1 MKYKQSIQVI
11 KEINATEDELWDVI
25 SQPGHLELT
34 HPFSKS
40 HSVTSWPGVESNDVL
55 IYLSGLRYERYF
67 TDWSEGNGY
76 TLQIGGREGKKSKV
90 IWEISSKENKTFLSI
105 TIYPH
110 FLANT
115 PRFFSFLPY
124 ELLIRPKLTS
134 YLNSVVGGI
143 NYYLIEKEPVPKNH
157 FGTHKWFS

>member
-1 MKYKQSIQVI
+1 M
-11 KEINATEDELWDVI
+11 
-25 SQPGHLELT
+25 
-34 HPFSKS
+34 
-40 HSVTSWPGVESNDVL
+40 SWPGVGSKDVL

-67 TDWSEGNGY
+67 TDWNEGKGY
-76 TLQIGGREGKKSKV
+76 TLQIGGRNGGKSKV
-90 IWEISSKENKTFLSI
+90 IWEISSDENNIFLSI

-124 ELLIRPKLTS
+124 KLLIRPKLTT
-134 YLNSVVGGI
+134 YLHSVLGGI
-143 NYYLIEKEPVPKNH
+143 NYYIVEKESVPKNH

>member
-90 IWEISSKENKTFLSI
+90 IWEISSEENKTFLSI

-134 YLNSVVGGI
+134 YLNSVLGGI
-143 NYYLIEKEPVPKNH
+143 DYYLVQKESVPKNH

>member
-90 IWEISSKENKTFLSI
+90 IWEISSEENKTFLSI

-134 YLNSVVGGI
+134 YLNSVLGGI
-143 NYYLIEKEPVPKNH
+143 DYYLVKKESVPKNH

>member
-134 YLNSVVGGI
+134 YLDSVLGGI
-143 NYYLIEKEPVPKNH
+143 DYYLVEKESVPKNH

>member
-67 TDWSEGNGY
+67 TDWSEGSGY

-90 IWEISSKENKTFLSI
+90 IWEISSEENKTFLSI

-134 YLNSVVGGI
+134 YLNSVLGGI
-143 NYYLIEKEPVPKNH
+143 DYYLVKKESVPNNH

>member
-67 TDWSEGNGY
+67 IDWNEGNGY

-134 YLNSVVGGI
+134 YLNSVLGGI
-143 NYYLIEKEPVPKNH
+143 DYYLVKKESVPKNH

>member
-1 MKYKQSIQVI
+1 MKYKQSIQVV
-11 KEINATEDELWDVI
+11 KEINATEEELWDVI

-55 IYLSGLRYERYF
+55 TYLSGLRYERYF

-115 PRFFSFLPY
+115 PKFFSFLPY
-124 ELLIRPKLTS
+124 KLLIRPKLTS
-134 YLNSVVGGI
+134 YLNSVLGGI
-143 NYYLIEKEPVPKNH
+143 DYYLVKKESVPKNH

>member
-1 MKYKQSIQVI
+1 MKYKQSIQVV

-40 HSVTSWPGVESNDVL
+40 HSVISWPGVESNDVL

-67 TDWSEGNGY
+67 TDWSEGSGY

-90 IWEISSKENKTFLSI
+90 IWEISSEENKTFLSI

-110 FLANT
+110 FLANA
-115 PRFFSFLPY
+115 PRFLSFLPY
-124 ELLIRPKLTS
+124 KLLLRPKLTS
-134 YLNSVVGGI
+134 YLNSVLGGI

>member
-90 IWEISSKENKTFLSI
+90 IWEISSEENKTFLSI

-134 YLNSVVGGI
+134 YLDSVLGGI
-143 NYYLIEKEPVPKNH
+143 DYYLVKKESVPKNH

>member
-90 IWEISSKENKTFLSI
+90 IWEISSEENKTFLSI

-124 ELLIRPKLTS
+124 ELLVRPKLTS
-134 YLNSVVGGI
+134 YLNSVLGGI
-143 NYYLIEKEPVPKNH
+143 DYYLVKKESVPKNH

>member
-90 IWEISSKENKTFLSI
+90 IWKISSKENKTFLSI

-134 YLNSVVGGI
+134 YLNSVLGGI
-143 NYYLIEKEPVPKNH
+143 DYYLVKKESVPKNH

>member
-90 IWEISSKENKTFLSI
+90 IWEISSEENKTFLSI

-110 FLANT
+110 FLANA
-115 PRFFSFLPY
+115 PRFLSFLPY
-124 ELLIRPKLTS
+124 KLLLRPKLTS
-134 YLNSVVGGI
+134 YLNSVLGGI

>member
-1 MKYKQSIQVI
+1 MKYKQSIRVVKQ
-11 KEINATEDELWDVI
+11 INTTEEELWDVI

-40 HSVTSWPGVESNDVL
+40 HSVISWPGVESKDVL

-67 TDWSEGNGY
+67 TDWNEGKGY
-76 TLQIGGREGKKSKV
+76 TLQIGGKEGKKSKV
-90 IWEISSKENKTFLSI
+90 IWEISSDENNIFLSI

-124 ELLIRPKLTS
+124 KLLIRPKLTT
-134 YLNSVVGGI
+134 YLHSVLGGI
-143 NYYLIEKEPVPKNH
+143 NYYIVEKESVPKNH

>member
-1 MKYKQSIQVI
+1 MKYKQSIQVV

-67 TDWSEGNGY
+67 TNWDEGKGY

-90 IWEISSKENKTFLSI
+90 IWEISSEENKTFLSI

-134 YLNSVVGGI
+134 YLNSVLGGI
-143 NYYLIEKEPVPKNH
+143 DYYLVKKESVPKNH

>member
-1 MKYKQSIQVI
+1 MKYKQSIQVV

-90 IWEISSKENKTFLSI
+90 IWEISSEENKTFLSI

-134 YLNSVVGGI
+134 YLNSVLGGI
-143 NYYLIEKEPVPKNH
+143 DYYLVKKESVPKNH

>member
-1 MKYKQSIQVI
+1 MKYKQSIQVK

-134 YLNSVVGGI
+134 YLNSVLGGI
-143 NYYLIEKEPVPKNH
+143 DYYLVKKESVPKNH

>member
-1 MKYKQSIQVI
+1 MKYKQAIQVV
-11 KEINATEDELWDVI
+11 KEINSTKEELWDVI
-25 SQPGHLELT
+25 SEPGHLELT

-40 HSVTSWPGVESNDVL
+40 HSVISWPGVESNDVL

-67 TDWSEGNGY
+67 TNWNEGKGY
-76 TLQIGGREGKKSKV
+76 TLQIGGRKGKKSKV
-90 IWEISSKENKTFLSI
+90 IWEISSEENNTFLSI

-110 FLANT
+110 FLANA
-115 PRFFSFLPY
+115 PKFLSFLPY
-124 ELLIRPKLTS
+124 KLLLRPKLTS
-134 YLNSVVGGI
+134 YLNSVLGGI

>member
-76 TLQIGGREGKKSKV
+76 TIQIGGREGKKSKV
-90 IWEISSKENKTFLSI
+90 IWEISSEENKTFLSI

-134 YLNSVVGGI
+134 YLNSVLGGI
-143 NYYLIEKEPVPKNH
+143 DYYLVKKESVPKNH

>member
-1 MKYKQSIQVI
+1 MKYKRSIQVV
-11 KEINATEDELWDVI
+11 KQINATEEELWDVI
-25 SQPGHLELT
+25 SEPGHLELT

-40 HSVTSWPGVESNDVL
+40 HSVLSWPGVESKDVL

-67 TDWSEGNGY
+67 TNWNEGIGY
-76 TLQIGGREGKKSKV
+76 TLQIGGREGKKSEV
-90 IWEISSKENKTFLSI
+90 IWEISSEENKTFLSI

-134 YLNSVVGGI
+134 YLDSVLGGI
-143 NYYLIEKEPVPKNH
+143 DYYLVEKESVPKNH

>member
-1 MKYKQSIQVI
+1 MKYKRSIQVV
-11 KEINATEDELWDVI
+11 KQINATEEELWDII
-25 SQPGHLELT
+25 SEPGHLELT

-90 IWEISSKENKTFLSI
+90 IWEISSEENKTFLSI

-134 YLNSVVGGI
+134 YLDSVLGGI
-143 NYYLIEKEPVPKNH
+143 DYYLVEKESVPKNH

>member
-1 MKYKQSIQVI
+1 MKYKQAIQVV

-67 TDWSEGNGY
+67 TDWSEGSGY

-90 IWEISSKENKTFLSI
+90 IWEISSEENKTFLSI

-134 YLNSVVGGI
+134 YLNSVLGGI
-143 NYYLIEKEPVPKNH
+143 DYYLVKKESVPKNH

>member
-110 FLANT
+110 LLANT

-134 YLNSVVGGI
+134 YLNSVLGGI
-143 NYYLIEKEPVPKNH
+143 DYYLVKKESVPKNH

>member
-1 MKYKQSIQVI
+1 MKYKQSIQVV
-11 KEINATEDELWDVI
+11 KEINATEEELWDVI

-90 IWEISSKENKTFLSI
+90 IWEISSKENKTF
-105 TIYPH
+105 TCQV
-110 FLANT
+110 
-115 PRFFSFLPY
+115 
-124 ELLIRPKLTS
+124 K
-134 YLNSVVGGI
+134 
-143 NYYLIEKEPVPKNH
+143 IEK
-157 FGTHKWFS
+157 F

>member
-1 MKYKQSIQVI
+1 MKYKQSIQVV

-67 TDWSEGNGY
+67 TDWSEGSGY

-90 IWEISSKENKTFLSI
+90 IWEISSEENKTFLSI

-134 YLNSVVGGI
+134 YLNSVLGGI
-143 NYYLIEKEPVPKNH
+143 DYYLVKKESVPKNR

>member
-1 MKYKQSIQVI
+1 MKYKQSIQVV
-11 KEINATEDELWDVI
+11 KEINATKQELWDVI
-25 SQPGHLELT
+25 SEPGHLELT

-67 TDWSEGNGY
+67 TDWSEGSGY

-90 IWEISSKENKTFLSI
+90 IWEISSEENKTFLSI

-134 YLNSVVGGI
+134 YLNSVLGGI
-143 NYYLIEKEPVPKNH
+143 DYYLVKKESVPKNH

>member
-1 MKYKQSIQVI
+1 MAGV
-11 KEINATEDELWDVI
+11 
-25 SQPGHLELT
+25 G
-34 HPFSKS
+34 SK
-40 HSVTSWPGVESNDVL
+40 DVL

-67 TDWSEGNGY
+67 TGWNEGKGY

-90 IWEISSKENKTFLSI
+90 TWEISSDENNIFLSI

-124 ELLIRPKLTS
+124 KLLIRPKLTT
-134 YLNSVVGGI
+134 YLHSVLGGI
-143 NYYLIEKEPVPKNH
+143 NYYLVEKESVPKNH

>member
-1 MKYKQSIQVI
+1 MKYKHSIQVV

-90 IWEISSKENKTFLSI
+90 IWEISSEENKTFLSI

-134 YLNSVVGGI
+134 YLNSVLGGI
-143 NYYLIEKEPVPKNH
+143 DYYLVKKESVPKNH